1 VSPSVFFINLGT
13 LVSKETDPVYIY
25 VHRSTHKKH
34 VASDL
39 LEQNQLTL
47 LNIWVRLGHDSN
59 TISQEAKYLEG
70 NSAKKLDIH
79 KLLKLFQLV

>member
-1 VSPSVFFINLGT
+1 MSPSVFFINLGT

-47 LNIWVRLGHDSN
+47 
-59 TISQEAKYLEG
+59 QEAKYLEG
-70 NSAKKLDIH
+70 NSSKKLDIH
-79 KLLKLFQLV
+79 KLFKLFQLV